1 MTWTRL
7 VILSLV
13 ATACGSQDIQ
23 TDILSIDMRPL
34 DCGYKWFQTGRS
46 PALTRS
52 CDLPRGEDLKAQ
64 QTQLAVG
71 HAWSI
76 AKERCPLECP
86 PMELNDP
93 SEWEEPFP
101 NGACRD
107 NHVYYTARVFFQCAS
122 MNTAGGQAA
131 P

>member
-13 ATACGSQDIQ
+13 ATACSSQDIQ
-23 TDILSIDMRPL
+23 TGIVSIDMRPL

-46 PALTRS
+46 PVLTRS

-86 PMELNDP
+86 PIELNDP

-107 NHVYYTARVFFQCAS
+107 NHVYYRACQEFCVCER
-122 MNTAGGQAA
+122 
-131 P
+131 